1 MKKGALLGLFMG
13 VSHILQPHAVAAQN
27 NEHTITPIAQ
37 SNEPIRDYCD
47 RPFTLIGDT
56 NHDDL
61 DIQNTLYS
69 QQMLD
74 DLISCDIKKIFIE
87 KDANSPTGVLVDLIA
102 QGKISPQEIVEKTY
116 GIDEDPDTFT
126 ETDALRNNFLI
137 ENEFIH
143 NAARAGIEIIAI
155 DSQRE
160 AILLKN
166 KAEDLELSAFD
177 IWKSEWTAAQQ
188 DAVYQGF
195 IKYTKEETVKD
206 RAKAALMD
214 LQDREPEIFM
224 DGWALFMQAKE
235 THGEAIKLRNDDSFL
250 KSKID
255 ENSVEG
261 EKAAVI
267 FGAWHFANETGL
279 TSLLGR
285 DNVRI
290 VNIGQSEK
298 LANAYFKP
306 DATIRPNLKLTPRS
320 MAPVPVAPISRRP

>member
-1 MKKGALLGLFMG
+1 MG
-13 VSHILQPHAVAAQN
+13 VSQILQPHAVAAQN
-27 NEHTITPIAQ
+27 TEHTNTRIAQ
-37 SNEPIRDYCD
+37 SNESIRDYCD

-74 DLISCDIKKIFIE
+74 DLISCDIKKVFIE
-87 KDANSPTGVLVDLIA
+87 KDADNPTGALVDLVA
-102 QGKISPQEIVEKTY
+102 QGKISPQEVAERTY
-116 GIDEDPDTFT
+116 GIDEDPDIFT

-143 NAARAGIEIIAI
+143 NAAKAGIEIIAI
-155 DSQRE
+155 DTQSE

-166 KAEDLELSAFD
+166 EASGLEQSAFD
-177 IWKSEWTAAQQ
+177 VWKSEWTELEQ

-195 IKYTKEETVKD
+195 ITYTQDESVKD

-214 LQDREPEIFM
+214 LQDREPEVFM
-224 DGWALFMQAKE
+224 EGWALFMQAKE
-235 THGEAIKLRNDDSFL
+235 IHGEAIKLRDDDSFL
-250 KSKID
+250 KRKID

-261 EKAAVI
+261 EKSAVI

-290 VNIGQSEK
+290 INIGQSEQ
-298 LANAYFKP
+298 LVGAHFEP
-306 DATIRPNLKLTPRS
+306 DATIMPNVIPAPTPRS
-320 MAPVPVAPISRRP
+320 AAPAPAMSKPRHP